1 MELHKRDI
9 EIFACLARA
18 PLFARMAEDNL
29 KRLAAVCS
37 VRRAEKGAVMYTEG
51 EAATALYVVM
61 SGCVVEYVTGPNDF
75 EMAVKERRQ
84 YDYFGET
91 GMLIDE
97 PHYVTAIAS
106 QPSALVVIPKNEF
119 LARIRSEPSISRHI
133 MRVMAHRLLLSARHQ
148 IAYMNLDASARLAY
162 LLLTLEAESGGT
174 GAVSSSQE
182 NLAQRCGLA
191 RQTVARLLGEWKD
204 AEWIRTGRGRID
216 RIDTKALNH
225 ILSMSCYDKDAA
237 PFGDLVRTC

>member
-1 MELHKRDI
+1 MELHKRDV
-9 EIFACLARA
+9 EIYSCLSRA
-18 PLFARMAEDNL
+18 PLFSRVAEDHL

-37 VRRAEKGAVMYTEG
+37 VKRVGKGAVLYTEG
-51 EAATALYVVM
+51 EAASALYVVM
-61 SGCVVEYVTGPNDF
+61 SGCVVEYVTGPNDL
-75 EMAVKERRQ
+75 EMAVKERRPF
-84 YDYFGET
+84 DYFGEI

-106 QPSALVVIPKNEF
+106 QPSSLVVIPRNEF
-119 LARIRSEPSISRHI
+119 LARTRTEPSISQHVI
-133 MRVMAHRLLLSARHQ
+133 RVMAHRLLLSARHQ

-162 LLLTLEAESGGT
+162 LLITLEAESGGAGT
-174 GAVSSSQE
+174 VASSQE

-204 AEWIRTGRGRID
+204 AGWIGTGRGKID
-216 RIDTKALNH
+216 RIDVKALNH

-237 PFGDLVRTC
+237 MLPDLARQC